1 MSRQFFT
8 FSLLKSEWNRAWPDF
23 TILPDPKNPP
33 ALYHHF
39 LFWGEYSYFRTL
51 ITEFLHLMQWSSVH
65 NLCFPLTYPM
75 KVLASWFNEISSV
88 MLQFFVNPRIWS
100 SWQLHFLL
108 RVVMTAEALK
118 TLIWK
123 TQLQFALQATKQ
135 CPIGVRTSQYHSL
148 GSPKCYWS
156 TTHPPRVT
164 EKYMGACCLR
174 LDRVLGESANS
185 LLRAPW
191 RVFSCA
197 SPHAVRYSS
206 HSLAVF
212 QEPHD

>member
-100 SWQLHFLL
+100 SWQLHFLTCCDDC
-108 RVVMTAEALK
+108 RGIKNSYLK
-118 TLIWK
+118 DSAPVCITSHKAVPYWCQDITVPFTWK
-123 TQLQFALQATKQ
+123 
-135 CPIGVRTSQYHSL
+135 S
-148 GSPKCYWS
+148 
-156 TTHPPRVT
+156 
-164 EKYMGACCLR
+164 
-174 LDRVLGESANS
+174 
-185 LLRAPW
+185 
-191 RVFSCA
+191 
-197 SPHAVRYSS
+197 
-206 HSLAVF
+206 
-212 QEPHD
+212 